1 MRRLL
6 IILVVAVLL
15 LGGAFVVLAPASLVT
30 GRVERMSNGTLT
42 ARNVEGTVW
51 RGRGVLTASDA
62 QVPIAWTLD
71 PESMLRGEL
80 QAHIGPYDGV
90 GNVPRADVLAGRER
104 VQLRDVEMTL
114 PVPLLSELVGG
125 RLAHRLGLI
134 AEGDVSIKSNDLDWI
149 PPTSVNGNLD
159 VQWRRARFN
168 LPGSAP
174 IDLGDVTAR
183 LNANGQQLAG
193 PIDNQGGVL
202 DIRGD
207 LTMRPDKSG
216 SVSVLLT
223 PRRSDDQVLQRAL
236 ATIGTPEGN
245 GWRVGWQTPAR

>member
-6 IILVVAVLL
+6 LILVIAAVLL
-15 LGGAFVVLAPASLVT
+15 ATAFVVLAPASLVA
-30 GRVERMSNGTLT
+30 GRVERMSAGTLT
-42 ARNVEGTVW
+42 ARHVEGTIW
-51 RGRGVLTASDA
+51 RGRGVLAGSDA

-71 PESMLRGEL
+71 PASLLRGEL
-80 QAHIGPYDGV
+80 QAHVGPYDGI
-90 GNVPRADVLAGRER
+90 GNIPRADVLAGRER

-114 PVPLLSELVGG
+114 PVPLLSEMIGG
-125 RLAHRLGLI
+125 RIAHRLGLV
-134 AEGDVSIKSNDLDWI
+134 AEGDVSVRSASLDWI

-183 LNANGQQLAG
+183 LNANGERLAG

-207 LTMRPDKSG
+207 LTMLPDKSG
-216 SVSVLLT
+216 SVSLLLT

-236 ATIGTPEGN
+236 ATIGTAEGG
-245 GWRVGWQTPAR
+245 GWRVNWQTPPR